1 MNKCKLKLLIISTI
15 IIAMTILG
23 IMAFSN
29 KLDVYGYSVR
39 TDCSFF

>member
-15 IIAMTILG
+15 IIAITILG

-29 KLDVYGYSVR
+29 ELNVYGYSIR
-39 TDCSFF
+39 TDRSFY